1 MPDGVV
7 KWFDPKKGYGFI
19 DGGNGTDIF
28 VHYSGIYGD
37 EVRSLNQGD
46 VVSYE
51 VVDGEKGP
59 RAENVVVQK
68 GPADSDSQR

>member
-1 MPDGVV
+1 MPEGVI

-19 DGGNGTDIF
+19 DSGDGTDVF
-28 VHYSGIYGD
+28 VHYSGIRGD

-51 VVDGEKGP
+51 IVDGEKGP

-68 GPADSDSQR
+68 G

>member
-1 MPDGVV
+1 MPEGVV

-19 DGGNGTDIF
+19 DGGAGTDIF
-28 VHYSGIYGD
+28 VHYSSINGD

-51 VVDGEKGP
+51 IVDGEKGP
-59 RAENVVVQK
+59 RAESVALRK
-68 GPADSDSQR
+68 D

>member
-19 DGGNGTDIF
+19 DGGDGTDIF
-28 VHYSGIYGD
+28 VHYSSINGD

-46 VVSYE
+46 IVSYE
-51 VVDGEKGP
+51 IVDGEKGP
-59 RAENVVVQK
+59 RAENISIQE
-68 GPADSDSQR
+68 D

>member
-1 MPDGVV
+1 MPEGVV

-19 DGGNGTDIF
+19 DGGDGTDIF
-28 VHYSGIYGD
+28 VHYSGINGD
-37 EVRSLNQGD
+37 EVRSLNKGD

-59 RAENVVVQK
+59 RAESVVVQK
-68 GPADSDSQR
+68 D